1 MKQLERAKLD
11 GMLYGEPDEILHVEE
26 TAEGALAWCQ
36 KQYELADTH
45 GSDNLVIQARNTTLI
60 FKRRHSFLL
69 GIVIGGLVSLA
80 LVAID
85 RKSLLS
91 RKAFK

>member
-1 MKQLERAKLD
+1 
-11 GMLYGEPDEILHVEE
+11 MLYGEPDDILHVEE

-45 GSDNLVIQARNTTLI
+45 GSENLVIQARNTTLI

-69 GIVIGGLVSLA
+69 GMAVGALAASLA
-80 LVAID
+80 LVAMD
-85 RKSLLS
+85 RKPFSL
-91 RKAFK
+91 KWVK